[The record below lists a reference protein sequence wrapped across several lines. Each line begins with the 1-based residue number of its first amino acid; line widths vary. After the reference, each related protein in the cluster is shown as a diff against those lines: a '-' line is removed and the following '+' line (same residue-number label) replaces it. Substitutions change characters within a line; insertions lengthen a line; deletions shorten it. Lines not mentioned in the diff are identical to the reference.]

1 MAIFRAL
8 QAIQTIKINNNT
20 PRTIKIH
27 TDSRITLEFLKN
39 MKNQNYLI
47 EKIRK
52 KTTALEK
59 ENWNIEYTWIKHMQ
73 DTMEM
78 SLLTNLLR
86 RPPET
91 VTYATTKSQKVI

>member
-1 MAIFRAL
+1 M
-8 QAIQTIKINNNT
+8 NNNT
-20 PRTIKIH
+20 PRTIKMH
-27 TDSRITLEFLKN
+27 TYSRITLEFLKN

-73 DTMEM
+73 DTME
-78 SLLTNLLR
+78 T

-91 VTYATTKSQKVI
+91 VTYATRKSQKLK